1 MSRPASF
8 ASPRADNRDMA
19 IAAEAQLAKRR
30 AADGGFGPVPGA
42 ASEAA
47 PTALAAIA
55 LDDPTPRSWLETHAR
70 PDGSFGE
77 SVGSVVRDD
86 TPLVAL
92 ALADGQAREL
102 ALDHVEA
109 LHAETAPSTPQLP
122 HRQDVAGWP
131 WTDGTFGWTEPT
143 AWGVLALRRLRPT
156 SEARIGDGVAL
167 LVDRECVGGGW
178 NYGNRIAF
186 DVELEPYVQTTALSL
201 LALRALEPDV
211 TTRGLSTLAD
221 RWRAEASGPLSLATA
236 AAALRAY
243 GHVDAPEALSL
254 LRRMDERAIDVTALA
269 WTAIALGAGLDRLM
283 AS

>member
-1 MSRPASF
+1 MSVPAWF
-8 ASPRADNRDMA
+8 APPCADNRDMA
-19 IAAEAQLAKRR
+19 IGAEARLAKQQ
-30 AADGGFGPVPGA
+30 AVDGGFGPAAGA

-55 LDDPTPRSWLETHAR
+55 LDDATARSWLETHER
-70 PDGSFGE
+70 SDGSFGE
-77 SVGSVVRDD
+77 SIGSVVRDD

-92 ALADGQAREL
+92 ALADGEARER

-143 AWGVLALRRLRPT
+143 AWGVLALRRLRPR

-167 LVDRECVGGGW
+167 LIDRECVGGGW

-186 DVELEPYVQTTALSL
+186 GVELGPYVQTTALSL
-201 LALRALEPDV
+201 LSLRGLEPDA
-211 TTRGLSTLAD
+211 TTRGLLKLAD
-221 RWRAEASGPLSLATA
+221 RWRAEASGRLSLATA

-254 LRRMDERAIDVTALA
+254 LGRMDDEAIDTTTLA
-269 WTAIALGAGLDRLM
+269 WTTIALGAGLDRLV